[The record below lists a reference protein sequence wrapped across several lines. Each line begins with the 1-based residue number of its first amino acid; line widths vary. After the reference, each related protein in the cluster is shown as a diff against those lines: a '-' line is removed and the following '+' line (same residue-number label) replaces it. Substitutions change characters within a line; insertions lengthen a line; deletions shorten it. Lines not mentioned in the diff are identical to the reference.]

1 MSLIQFQHGNTPLH
15 EAAWRGYS
23 RLVKVLS
30 GLKTVNR
37 QNNGGFTSLH
47 LSCQAGHNQST
58 RELLIAG
65 ADPNLVNTYGD
76 TPLHTA
82 VRYGHAGVAR
92 ILLSARAAPDVQ
104 NKVISYSQSKTSL
117 NLIISWTRTTYIF
130 HLQSVLVVEIHD

>member
-1 MSLIQFQHGNTPLH
+1 VNS
-15 EAAWRGYS
+15 
-23 RLVKVLS
+23 LS
-30 GLKTVNR
+30 GLKTVNK
-37 QNNGGFTSLH
+37 QNNGGFTALH

-104 NKVISYSQSKTSL
+104 NKV
-117 NLIISWTRTTYIF
+117 
-130 HLQSVLVVEIHD
+130 HIHKRIDLRQPTNVRSPFRQ